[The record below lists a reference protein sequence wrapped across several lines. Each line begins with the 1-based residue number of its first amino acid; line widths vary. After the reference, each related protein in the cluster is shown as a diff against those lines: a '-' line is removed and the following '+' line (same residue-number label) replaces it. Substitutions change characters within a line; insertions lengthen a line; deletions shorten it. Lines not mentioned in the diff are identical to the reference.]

1 MRKPVT
7 NLTTRFVAEALDLPP
22 SNYAPREFT
31 AITSDTRNDVM
42 GSLFVAIRGEHFDGH
57 RFIDAAIAG
66 GAAGIVAERDQVE
79 LQNCNVAIFPV
90 DDTLAAWRRI
100 AGAWRQ
106 YFTLPVVAI
115 GGAAGKTTTKNLLA
129 AMLRGK
135 FRHVLATSGSQNG
148 YLGLAMTLT
157 ALRQQHEAAV
167 VEIGIDARGAMAE
180 HAALVRPD
188 AAVVTTV
195 GAEHL
200 ETLGD
205 IETVAAEEGR
215 LLEWTAAN
223 GGDIFVHED
232 DPWLTPYSQ
241 RYVDK
246 RCIRYKLNDEPFAA
260 AAGLHGHI
268 DGQQLVLSGLGLEG
282 ATLPLPLVGRHNALN
297 VLAAAAIALQLGLD
311 VPEVEAGLATF
322 QPDAA
327 RSNVVALGGGITV
340 LADYYN
346 ASPVSVAAALQALAE
361 IDAKRRWVCLADMLE
376 LGPDELNWHRNLAA
390 PIMASGAHGVLVYG
404 RRMAALRDAL
414 QAAGF
419 RGELAAFDD
428 KAALADRLSER
439 LASGDVVLIKG
450 SRGMA
455 MEEVM
460 SRLTSHFGTES

>member
-1 MRKPVT
+1 MK
-7 NLTTRFVAEALDLPP
+7 LPP

-31 AITSDTRNDVM
+31 AITSDTRNDVT

-79 LQNCNVAIFPV
+79 RRNDDVAIFPV

-100 AGAWRQ
+100 AGEWRQ
-106 YFTLPVVAI
+106 RFALPLVAI

-205 IETVAAEEGR
+205 IETVAAEEGH
-215 LLEWTAAN
+215 LLDWTAAN
-223 GGDIFVHED
+223 GGDIFVHEN

-241 RYVDK
+241 RHAGEH
-246 RCIRYKLNDEPFAA
+246 CIRYQLNGEPVDAA
-260 AAGLHGHI
+260 CLYGRI
-268 DGQQLVLSGLGLEG
+268 DGRKILLSGLGLES
-282 ATLPLPLVGRHNALN
+282 ASLPLPLVGRHNALN
-297 VLAAAAIALQLGLD
+297 VLAAAAIALRLGLD
-311 VPEVEAGLATF
+311 VQEIEAGLATF
-322 QPDAA
+322 QPDTA
-327 RSNVVALGGGITV
+327 RSNVVTLGGGVTV

-361 IDAKRRWVCLADMLE
+361 IGAKRRWVCLADMLE

-404 RRMAALRDAL
+404 QRMAALRDAL

-419 RGELAAFDD
+419 SGELAAFDD
-428 KAALADRLSER
+428 KAALADRLAEW

-460 SRLTSHFGTES
+460 SRLTSHFGTNS